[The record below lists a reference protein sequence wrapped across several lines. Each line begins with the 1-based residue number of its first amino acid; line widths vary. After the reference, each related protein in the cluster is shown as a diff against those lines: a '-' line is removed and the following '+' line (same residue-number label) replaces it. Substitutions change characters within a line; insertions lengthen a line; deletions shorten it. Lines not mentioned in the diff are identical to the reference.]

1 MRSNMFTRSIEN
13 LEKYEEEAIEMYFQL
28 ITEATE
34 ARNYGEA

>member
-1 MRSNMFTRSIEN
+1 MFTRSIEN